1 MTTCKHEWNNEFS
14 LWDILEI
21 EYTHVLIKIKCS
33 KCGMKGA
40 LDSEI
45 DWKEEYWDDDSL
57 VHELNSSRNEVIGS
71 PSRIRTRVVG
81 SRTPH
86 DGPLH

>member
-45 DWKEEYWDDDSL
+45 DWKEEYWREICQKDFHWRLDF
-57 VHELNSSRNEVIGS
+57 
-71 PSRIRTRVVG
+71 
-81 SRTPH
+81 
-86 DGPLH
+86 

>member
-40 LDSEI
+40 Q
-45 DWKEEYWDDDSL
+45 EYWDDNEDG
-57 VHELNSSRNEVIGS
+57 EL
-71 PSRIRTRVVG
+71 
-81 SRTPH
+81 
-86 DGPLH
+86 

>member
-1 MTTCKHEWNNEFS
+1 MATCKHEWNNEFS

-45 DWKEEYWDDDSL
+45 DWKEEYWDETKMVSFDGGRWGVLHYDS
-57 VHELNSSRNEVIGS
+57 NPRFTFIK
-71 PSRIRTRVVG
+71 SRILPK
-81 SRTPH
+81 S
-86 DGPLH
+86 

>member
-33 KCGMKGA
+33 KCGMNA
-40 LDSEI
+40 TVDSDINWKPVSWEI
-45 DWKEEYWDDDSL
+45 FESL
-57 VHELNSSRNEVIGS
+57 EI
-71 PSRIRTRVVG
+71 T
-81 SRTPH
+81 
-86 DGPLH
+86 D